1 MRYWLFLVAFVGI
14 AATFAADKTP
24 LVAHVI
30 DSSTNRLPAITVAP
44 EYPHK
49 ARRDRVEGEV
59 QVCFDVDRDGRR
71 VEGEVQVCFDVDRD
85 GRTRRIAVRNST
97 HRAFEKPS
105 IKAVRA
111 SSFRPIGREESLQA
125 IKSCRTFIF
134 SLEPI
139 ERNDDAATDVDIG
152 VNSRAEPDSD

>member
-44 EYPHK
+44 
-49 ARRDRVEGEV
+49 
-59 QVCFDVDRDGRR
+59 R

>member
-49 ARRDRVEGEV
+49 ARRD
-59 QVCFDVDRDGRR
+59 R